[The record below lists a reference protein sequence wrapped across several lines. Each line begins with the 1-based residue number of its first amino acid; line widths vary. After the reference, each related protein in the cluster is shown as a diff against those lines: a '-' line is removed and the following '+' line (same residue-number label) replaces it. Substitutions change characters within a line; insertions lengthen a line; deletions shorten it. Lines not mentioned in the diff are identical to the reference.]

1 MCRRNLE
8 KRSRSVGIR
17 ILIIDIATRDGTITV
32 MDETQELDEKCPKCQ
47 SPLVMATTRS
57 GKKLKRCSTNVWN
70 AETRSSTGCDYV
82 EWQKGATE
90 QTDEDCPKCGSKLV
104 IYTSAAGKK
113 MKKCSTSS
121 WNRETRSAEGCDYI
135 QWL

>member
-1 MCRRNLE
+1 ME
-8 KRSRSVGIR
+8 
-17 ILIIDIATRDGTITV
+17 
-32 MDETQELDEKCPKCQ
+32 ETQTLDEKCPKCQ

-90 QTDEDCPKCGSKLV
+90 QTDEDCPKCGSKLA
-104 IYTSAAGKK
+104 IYTSASGKK
-113 MKKCSTSS
+113 LKKCSTNS
-121 WNRETRSAEGCDYI
+121 WNRETKSSEGCDYV

>member
-1 MCRRNLE
+1 MKLR
-8 KRSRSVGIR
+8 
-17 ILIIDIATRDGTITV
+17 IDIFSTDGTITV

-113 MKKCSTSS
+113 MKKCSTNS
-121 WNRETRSAEGCDYI
+121 WNRETKSSEGCDYI

>member
-1 MCRRNLE
+1 MIVDF
-8 KRSRSVGIR
+8 SVV
-17 ILIIDIATRDGTITV
+17 AGTMTV
-32 MDETQELDEKCPKCQ
+32 MDEVQNLDEKCPKCQ

-104 IYTSAAGKK
+104 IYTSASGKK
-113 MKKCSTSS
+113 LKNAQPIVGTEKQNPQKVVTTFSGF
-121 WNRETRSAEGCDYI
+121 NRI
-135 QWL
+135 